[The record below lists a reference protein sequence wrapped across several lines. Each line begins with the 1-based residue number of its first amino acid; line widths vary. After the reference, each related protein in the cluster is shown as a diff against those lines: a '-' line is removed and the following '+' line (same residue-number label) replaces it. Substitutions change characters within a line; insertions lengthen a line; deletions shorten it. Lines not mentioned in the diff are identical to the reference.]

1 MVLMMEIIQEGN
13 GELLGWLDSDAFR
26 KWNMENKSRE
36 LKDKRMTEEK
46 AIKKFVKDGD
56 FMALGGFGHVRVP
69 MSLVYQII
77 RKKRRNLAMAGKTAV
92 HDIDLLVAAGCVN
105 RVEVAYS
112 FGHELRGLSPASRRA
127 VESGKCKVVA
137 EISNAGYQ
145 WRFLAAMMGIPFIPS
160 RTLMGSDTLKYSSAK
175 VVKDPFTGKPLT
187 LFPACHPD
195 VAIIHTHRCDI
206 YGNAQIDGI
215 IIEDFELSRAAK
227 RVIITTEE
235 IIDNKEIRKK
245 PWLTSIPFYV
255 VDAVIHVPY
264 GSHPCQMPLLYYFDE
279 HHIANWLDLSKTQE
293 GVGEYFDKYVYGVD
307 TFDEYLKLIGG
318 ERTLE
323 YLQKVEQLKIPM
335 KAS

>member
-1 MVLMMEIIQEGN
+1 MMEIIQEGK
-13 GELLGWLDSDAFR
+13 GELLGWLDPDVFR

-36 LKDKRMTEEK
+36 LKDKRMTVKEVT
-46 AIKKFVKDGD
+46 KKFVKDGD

-77 RKKRRNLAMAGKTAV
+77 REKRRNLAMAGKTAV

-105 RVEVAYS
+105 RVEAAYS

-175 VVKDPFTGKPLT
+175 IVKDPFTDKPLT

-215 IIEDFELSRAAK
+215 IIEDFDLSRAAK
-227 RVIITTEE
+227 RVIITAEE

-279 HHIANWLDLSKTQE
+279 HHIANWLNLSKTQE
-293 GVGEYFDKYVYGVD
+293 GVEEYFDKYVYGVD
-307 TFDEYLKLIGG
+307 TFDEYLMLIGG
-318 ERTLE
+318 KGTLDC
-323 YLQKVEQLKIPM
+323 LQKVEQLRIPM